1 MGVIKIRKIKPEDN
15 QTIAQ
20 IIREVLTEMGIPKVG
35 TVFEDEALDIM
46 YETYNT
52 SNRSYFVVEEEGGI
66 IGGAG
71 IAPLENGSP
80 DTCELQKMYFL
91 PIARGKGLGYK
102 MINTCLD
109 FAKEQGFTK
118 CYLETMPYMK
128 AARKLYKKVGFTDLD
143 GPVGDTGHFSCQ
155 AWMIKDL

>member
-35 TVFEDEALDIM
+35 TVFEDEALDMM
-46 YETYNT
+46 YETYDIN
-52 SNRSYFVVEEEGGI
+52 NRSYFVVEEEGVI

-71 IAPLENGSP
+71 IAPLENGKS

-91 PIARGKGLGYK
+91 PIARGKGLGYR
-102 MINTCLD
+102 MIKTCLD

-128 AARKLYKKVGFTDLD
+128 AARKLYKKVGFTDLE
-143 GPVGDTGHFSCQ
+143 GPVGDTGHYSCQ